1 MATYTV
7 QTAVQTGVVPTQN
20 AVAASDKFNNDG
32 KTVLWV
38 ENGSGGELTVTLTTA
53 ATVGGVAIADPT
65 VTIANGAKKVIGPFA
80 TSIYND
86 SNGQVTVAYS
96 ATTSVTAAVIRIP

>member
-7 QTAVQTGVVPTQN
+7 QTAAQTGITPTQN

-32 KTVLWV
+32 KTILWV
-38 ENGSGGELTVTLTTA
+38 ENGSGSTLTVTITTA
-53 ATVGGVAIADPT
+53 ATAGGVAIADPT
-65 VTIANGAKKVIGPFA
+65 VSISNGAKKVIGPFK

-86 SNGQVTVAYS
+86 SNGQITVAYDQ
-96 ATTSVTAAVIRIP
+96 TTSVTAAVISID